1 MCFLHTVIGENKPQ
15 KNQPESL
22 KTWPRNL
29 RESSTYEDEAQTS
42 HVYIVVFKQE
52 ATAQES
58 MKKNYINFLTLV
70 SLLRIFFMHAVDLHK
85 EVVKKMGNVGSIL
98 HEYSIGNDFRGY
110 SAPMTE

>member
-1 MCFLHTVIGENKPQ
+1 MCFVYTVIGENKPQ
-15 KNQPESL
+15 RSQPESL
-22 KTWPRNL
+22 KMWPRNH

-58 MKKNYINFLTLV
+58 TKKNYVNFLTHA
-70 SLLRIFFMHAVDLHK
+70 SLLRIFFIHAVDLHK
-85 EVVKKMGNVGSIL
+85 EVVKKMGNVGPIL

-110 SAPMTE
+110 SAPMTK